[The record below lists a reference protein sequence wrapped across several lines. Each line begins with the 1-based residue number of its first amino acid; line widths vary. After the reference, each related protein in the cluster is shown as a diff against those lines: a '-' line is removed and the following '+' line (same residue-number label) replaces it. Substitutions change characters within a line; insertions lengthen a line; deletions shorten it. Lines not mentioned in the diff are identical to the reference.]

1 MKKRTF
7 LVAAVI
13 VITGV
18 VAYKVCRYLYKTTS
32 KECNKK
38 STSNDSVHNAPD
50 VSTSE
55 ETYTST
61 ATDACE
67 TREAVVHSVRE
78 RHTEAAKAMEQSLN
92 TVFNDSKNDDIV
104 TENSQTLGEI
114 SSDLDDLLK

>member
-50 VSTSE
+50 VATSE
-55 ETYTST
+55 EIYTST
-61 ATDACE
+61 DTDVYG
-67 TREAVVHSVRE
+67 TREAVVHSIRK
-78 RHTEAAKAMEQSLN
+78 RHSEAAKAMEQSLN
-92 TVFNDSKNDDIV
+92 IVFNDSENDDIV
-104 TENSQTLGEI
+104 TENSQTYGET
-114 SSDLDDLLK
+114 SSNHDDLLK